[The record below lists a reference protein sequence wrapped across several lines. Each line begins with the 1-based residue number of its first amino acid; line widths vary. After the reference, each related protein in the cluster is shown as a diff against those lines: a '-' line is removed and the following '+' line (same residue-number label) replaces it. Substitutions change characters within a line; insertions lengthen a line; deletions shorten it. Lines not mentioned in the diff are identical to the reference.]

1 MKVTDFGATVK
12 GDETKLYTL
21 TNKNG
26 MEIAVSDYGATL
38 VQVIVP
44 DKEGKPCDVVLG
56 YDEAAGYEEG
66 DLFFGAIVGRSA
78 NRIGGASFEL
88 NGVTYQ
94 LEKNDNGNNLHSG
107 MDFYNQ
113 RMWKVKETA
122 DDYITFE
129 LDSPDGDQRY
139 PGAVHIEV
147 TYTLTEDNAVKIAYH
162 AVPDADTL
170 INMTN
175 HSYFNMDGHA
185 SGDVLDQEVWID
197 ADAFTR
203 ADAES
208 IPTGEITPVE
218 GTPMDFRTK
227 KAIGKEIETDYEA
240 LNFGKGY
247 DHNWVLNNKGE
258 FAKVAEMSS
267 EESGITMEVYTDLPG
282 MQLYTGNFIVDAKG
296 KGGAHYHKRQ
306 AACFETQFFPDAI
319 HKENFAGPVCKK
331 GETYETT
338 TMYKF
343 IEQQISRKGAM
354 DIKIHDTFFENMCCK
369 KSAKEYEKFIL
380 RCGISVKSEN
390 AIQIMPDRTADITF
404 KISLSVMQT
413 PFKYISDNQHTD
425 ISADFIQGNLWRND
439 AGINRFAKI
448 ILYGKDRVRSLG
460 TDRWVQCLVARC
472 VVVGHEFYS
481 EFPAVLCVIQINVDD
496 TDLCLICIFRRIQ
509 KIRIDAWLFFN
520 IIR

>member
-129 LDSPDGDQRY
+129 LDSPDGDQGY

-147 TYTLTEDNAVKIAYH
+147 TYTLAEDNAVKIAYH

-218 GTPMDFRTK
+218 GTPMDFRAK

-343 IEQQISRKGAM
+343 I
-354 DIKIHDTFFENMCCK
+354 
-369 KSAKEYEKFIL
+369 
-380 RCGISVKSEN
+380 
-390 AIQIMPDRTADITF
+390 
-404 KISLSVMQT
+404 
-413 PFKYISDNQHTD
+413 
-425 ISADFIQGNLWRND
+425 
-439 AGINRFAKI
+439 
-448 ILYGKDRVRSLG
+448 
-460 TDRWVQCLVARC
+460 
-472 VVVGHEFYS
+472 
-481 EFPAVLCVIQINVDD
+481 
-496 TDLCLICIFRRIQ
+496 
-509 KIRIDAWLFFN
+509 
-520 IIR
+520 

>member
-122 DDYITFE
+122 DDHITFE
-129 LDSPDGDQRY
+129 LDSPDGDQGY

-218 GTPMDFRTK
+218 GTPMDFRK
-227 KAIGKEIETDYEA
+227 EKVVEKEIGADYTPLKLA
-240 LNFGKGY
+240 GGY
-247 DHNWVLNNKGE
+247 DHNWVLNGKGFRKAA
-258 FAKVAEMSS
+258 FAES
-267 EESGITMEVYTDLPG
+267 EETGIKMEVYTDLPG
-282 MQLYTGNFIVDAKG
+282 IQFYSGNFLAGSKG
-296 KGGAHYHKRQ
+296 KEGAVYEKGYCI
-306 AACFETQFFPDAI
+306 CFETQYFPDAI
-319 HKENFAGPVCKK
+319 HKENFESPITKAGEV
-331 GETYETT
+331 YDTT
-338 TMYKF
+338 TVYKF
-343 IEQQISRKGAM
+343 
-354 DIKIHDTFFENMCCK
+354 C
-369 KSAKEYEKFIL
+369 
-380 RCGISVKSEN
+380 
-390 AIQIMPDRTADITF
+390 
-404 KISLSVMQT
+404 
-413 PFKYISDNQHTD
+413 
-425 ISADFIQGNLWRND
+425 
-439 AGINRFAKI
+439 
-448 ILYGKDRVRSLG
+448 
-460 TDRWVQCLVARC
+460 
-472 VVVGHEFYS
+472 
-481 EFPAVLCVIQINVDD
+481 
-496 TDLCLICIFRRIQ
+496 
-509 KIRIDAWLFFN
+509 
-520 IIR
+520 

>member
-129 LDSPDGDQRY
+129 LDSPDGDQGY

-218 GTPMDFRTK
+218 GTPMDFRKMK
-227 KAIGKEIETDYEA
+227 KIGQDIGVDFEQLK
-240 LNFGKGY
+240 FVGGY
-247 DHNWVLNNKGE
+247 DHNFVLDKADGTMQL
-258 FAKVAEMSS
+258 AARARS
-267 EESGITMEVYTDLPG
+267 EKSGICMDVYTDCVG
-282 MQLYTGNFIVDAKG
+282 IQLYAGNFIGKQTG
-296 KGGAHYHKRQ
+296 KGGASYDSRH
-306 AACFETQFFPDAI
+306 AFCLETQYFPNAVN
-319 HKENFAGPVCKK
+319 EPNFKSPVLHV
-331 GETYETT
+331 GETYHSQTK
-338 TMYKF
+338 YCF
-343 IEQQISRKGAM
+343 
-354 DIKIHDTFFENMCCK
+354 
-369 KSAKEYEKFIL
+369 
-380 RCGISVKSEN
+380 SVK
-390 AIQIMPDRTADITF
+390 
-404 KISLSVMQT
+404 
-413 PFKYISDNQHTD
+413 
-425 ISADFIQGNLWRND
+425 
-439 AGINRFAKI
+439 
-448 ILYGKDRVRSLG
+448 
-460 TDRWVQCLVARC
+460 
-472 VVVGHEFYS
+472 
-481 EFPAVLCVIQINVDD
+481 
-496 TDLCLICIFRRIQ
+496 
-509 KIRIDAWLFFN
+509 
-520 IIR
+520 

>member
-122 DDYITFE
+122 DDHITFE
-129 LDSPDGDQRY
+129 LDSPDGDQGY

-218 GTPMDFRTK
+218 GTPMDFRK
-227 KAIGKEIETDYEA
+227 EKVVEKEIGANYTPLKLA
-240 LNFGKGY
+240 GGY
-247 DHNWVLNNKGE
+247 DHNWVLNGKG
-258 FAKVAEMSS
+258 FRKAASAES
-267 EESGITMEVYTDLPG
+267 EETGIKMEVYTDLPG
-282 MQLYTGNFIVDAKG
+282 IQFYSGNFLAGSKG
-296 KGGAHYHKRQ
+296 KEGAVYEKGYGI
-306 AACFETQFFPDAI
+306 CFETQYFPDAI
-319 HKENFAGPVCKK
+319 HKENFESPITKAGEV
-331 GETYETT
+331 YDTT
-338 TMYKF
+338 TVYKF
-343 IEQQISRKGAM
+343 
-354 DIKIHDTFFENMCCK
+354 C
-369 KSAKEYEKFIL
+369 
-380 RCGISVKSEN
+380 
-390 AIQIMPDRTADITF
+390 
-404 KISLSVMQT
+404 
-413 PFKYISDNQHTD
+413 
-425 ISADFIQGNLWRND
+425 
-439 AGINRFAKI
+439 
-448 ILYGKDRVRSLG
+448 
-460 TDRWVQCLVARC
+460 
-472 VVVGHEFYS
+472 
-481 EFPAVLCVIQINVDD
+481 
-496 TDLCLICIFRRIQ
+496 
-509 KIRIDAWLFFN
+509 
-520 IIR
+520 

>member
-122 DDYITFE
+122 DDHITFE
-129 LDSPDGDQRY
+129 LDSPDGDQGY

-175 HSYFNMDGHA
+175 HSYFNMDGHD
-185 SGDVLDQEVWID
+185 SGDVLSQKVWID
-197 ADAFTR
+197 ADQFTPS
-203 ADAES
+203 DS
-208 IPTGEITPVE
+208 TLIPTGEYRDVT
-218 GTPMDFRTK
+218 GTPFDFRTEK
-227 KAIGKEIETDYEA
+227 TIGQDIHADDEQIK
-240 LNFGKGY
+240 NGGGY
-247 DHNWVLNNKGE
+247 DHNYVLKTDGK
-258 FAKVAEMSS
+258 FAKVASMTGAK
-267 EESGITMEVYTDLPG
+267 SGIVMDVYTDMPG
-282 MQLYTGNFIVDAKG
+282 MQVYTANGTTIECG
-296 KGGAHYHKRQ
+296 KNKSSYKPFCG
-306 AACFETQFFPDAI
+306 ACFETQFFPDSI
-319 HKENFAGPVCKK
+319 HHENFKSCVLKANTKF
-331 GETYETT
+331 TT
-338 TMYKF
+338 VT
-343 IEQQISRKGAM
+343 
-354 DIKIHDTFFENMCCK
+354 
-369 KSAKEYEKFIL
+369 EYRF
-380 RCGISVKSEN
+380 
-390 AIQIMPDRTADITF
+390 
-404 KISLSVMQT
+404 
-413 PFKYISDNQHTD
+413 HT
-425 ISADFIQGNLWRND
+425 
-439 AGINRFAKI
+439 
-448 ILYGKDRVRSLG
+448 V
-460 TDRWVQCLVARC
+460 
-472 VVVGHEFYS
+472 
-481 EFPAVLCVIQINVDD
+481 
-496 TDLCLICIFRRIQ
+496 
-509 KIRIDAWLFFN
+509 
-520 IIR
+520 